1 MIRLF
6 MESFHAQSE
15 ATTWPQ
21 LRELGRVDR
30 YRDVELTEVFET
42 NRMYVRASS
51 MSPIL
56 VKAAAPVLRKFLDGK
71 NEPTIDVI
79 VNSVETLKLPVDLD
93 EVKSLWGQLTDRRLE
108 FVLGPNGES
117 IGMEYGSKIS
127 FWGKDVE
134 APPRGQRDR
143 GKVSLL
149 DFVDVYWNERELHA
163 LQPGRNEETRAIVR
177 TIPDG
182 LQDVFRDMTISA
194 TLYAIIILH
203 YQLRMASPEAKKL
216 CGADCQEERIRLQS
230 QRSG

>member
-134 APPRGQRDR
+134 APPRGS
-143 GKVSLL
+143 V
-149 DFVDVYWNERELHA
+149 
-163 LQPGRNEETRAIVR
+163 I
-177 TIPDG
+177 
-182 LQDVFRDMTISA
+182 
-194 TLYAIIILH
+194 
-203 YQLRMASPEAKKL
+203 EA
-216 CGADCQEERIRLQS
+216 R
-230 QRSG
+230 